1 MFTYALPGEHTR
13 PPKDVAMHCKKSKF
27 QTECMY
33 ALTISNNVLHSLE
46 FAPLHLIV
54 TCISYLSQQSN
65 CEIPEIER
73 LFAFQISIL

>member
-33 ALTISNNVLHSLE
+33 ALTISNDVRTSSLAFCTITFDRNV
-46 FAPLHLIV
+46 HLIFI
-54 TCISYLSQQSN
+54 TTIQL
-65 CEIPEIER
+65 
-73 LFAFQISIL
+73 